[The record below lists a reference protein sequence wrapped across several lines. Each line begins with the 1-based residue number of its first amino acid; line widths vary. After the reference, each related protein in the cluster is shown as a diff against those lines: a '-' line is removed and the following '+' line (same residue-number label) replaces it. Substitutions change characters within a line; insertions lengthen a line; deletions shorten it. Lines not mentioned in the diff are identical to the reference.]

1 MEIKKSIKEIIC
13 VGTSFTEGDGLNPKN
28 INHKAPNWYLKNKGI
43 KIKSISEYCWPTL
56 LQTSLNVPV
65 KNLGKSGSSIEYLMT
80 NVEEILETKD
90 CKDTLFILEYSGWG
104 RSELWSTKFN
114 TWLVA
119 NWGPRDGN
127 TPTNEG
133 YAVMMTTDYN
143 FGTQLEQSDFTIY
156 ESFLDNYFNEKAYL
170 LQRDR
175 HFLNLLYK
183 LKMEGISYQTVVLE
197 TPFSIE
203 LQNSPLFNYKELLD
217 ENLWGFV
224 KHNNLSITYETNE
237 EVMDPH
243 PSITGHKHLANLFSN
258 RLKEKY
264 NFG

>member
-28 INHKAPNWYLKNKGI
+28 INHHAVKWYLKNKGI
-43 KIKSISEYCWPTL
+43 KINSISEYCWPTV
-56 LQTSLNVPV
+56 LQSSLNIPV
-65 KNLGKSGSSIEYLMT
+65 KNLGKSGSSIEYLIR
-80 NVEEILETKD
+80 NVEEILETSD
-90 CKDTLFILEYSGWG
+90 CKDTLFILEYSNWG
-104 RSELWSTKFN
+104 RSELWSTKFD

-127 TPTNEG
+127 DPANEG
-133 YAVMMTTDYN
+133 YAVMITTDYN

-156 ESFLDNYFNEKAYL
+156 ECFLDNFFNQKEYL

-175 HFLNLLYK
+175 NFLNLLYK
-183 LKMEGISYQTVVLE
+183 LKAENISYQVVVLE
-197 TPFSIE
+197 TPY
-203 LQNSPLFNYKELLD
+203 LLYLKDHPLFNYKELLED
-217 ENLWGFV
+217 NLWGFV
-224 KHNNLSITYETNE
+224 KHNNLSIEYETNK

-243 PSITGHKHLANLFSN
+243 PSITGHKHLANVFHNKLQ
-258 RLKEKY
+258 EKY